1 MIALTSPLLWYTA
14 RASGIV
20 ALMLLTLVMTLGIL
34 TATRVGGRQLPRFA
48 VAEIHR
54 RIALLTMLF
63 LVLHIMTTV
72 LDTYVH
78 IGVLAAIIPFTSP
91 YKTLWVAF
99 GSVAF
104 DLLVAVTVASLLK
117 QRISHAAW
125 RAIHWLSY
133 LSFPIAIVHVLMIGT
148 DTRFA
153 WMLLLVAASIG
164 TVLLAVVWRLWAHP
178 RPDGALTAVP
188 RRRGRPGTSAAVM
201 STQHA
206 PSGRRIASSNAP
218 TRQR

>member
-20 ALMLLTLVMTLGIL
+20 SLLLLTAVMALGVM
-34 TATRVGGRQLPRFA
+34 TATRVGGRPMPRFA
-48 VAEIHR
+48 VAEVHR
-54 RIALLTMLF
+54 RIALMTMIF
-63 LVLHIMTTV
+63 LVLHILTTV

-78 IGVLAAIIPFTSP
+78 IGLLAALIPFTSP
-91 YKTLWVAF
+91 YKTVWVAF

-104 DLLVAVTVASLLK
+104 DLLLAVTIASLLK

-133 LSFPIAIVHVLMIGT
+133 VSFPIAIIHVLMIGT
-148 DTRFA
+148 DTRFP
-153 WMLLLVAASIG
+153 WMLLLVAGCVG
-164 TVLLAVVWRLWAHP
+164 TLFLAIAWRLWAHP

-188 RRRGRPGTSAAVM
+188 RRKGRPGTTAAA

-206 PSGRRIASSNAP
+206 PRGRKIASSGQ
-218 TRQR
+218 TRKPR